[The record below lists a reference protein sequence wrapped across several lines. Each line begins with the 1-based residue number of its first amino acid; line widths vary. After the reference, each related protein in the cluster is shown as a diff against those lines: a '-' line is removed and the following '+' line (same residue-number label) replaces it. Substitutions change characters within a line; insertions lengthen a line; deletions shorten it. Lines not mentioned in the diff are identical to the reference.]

1 MLNLGVML
9 SEGNGKSP
17 FGPHADRLHGQQA
30 SESGRFSHIETISF
44 ASDTVRSDHVVAV
57 TLECTGGHRR
67 AISVESMTAGF
78 EVELLPERSQER
90 GQIIVAL
97 RIHRRLG
104 TIARLCVL
112 RFTVGDA
119 TAIAPIT
126 VTY

>member
-1 MLNLGVML
+1 ML
-9 SEGNGKSP
+9 SERKGKSP
-17 FGPHADRLHGQQA
+17 FGPQARELHERRA
-30 SESGRFSHIETISF
+30 SESGRYSHIESIAF

-67 AISVESMTAGF
+67 AITVESMTAGF

-90 GQIIVAL
+90 GQILVAI

-112 RFTVGDA
+112 RFNVGDA
-119 TAIAPIT
+119 TAIASIT